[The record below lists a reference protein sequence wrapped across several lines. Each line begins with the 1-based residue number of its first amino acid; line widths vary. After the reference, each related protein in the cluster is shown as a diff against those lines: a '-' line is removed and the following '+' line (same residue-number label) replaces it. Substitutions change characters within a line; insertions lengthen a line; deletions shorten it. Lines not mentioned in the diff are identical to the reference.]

1 MLTRVRKSCGSQSDG
16 SKWKDQQVALSS
28 DAQTAPKKMAR
39 KSDHVDTDLSL
50 FVRFANEKKAAS
62 ADQLVKATISL
73 IRDCP
78 CARPAVLSLYGSIFD
93 EFCLHYVQTSAG
105 SANAA
110 LGNYLTLICC
120 SPVQAEVRRVS
131 SDRRTSSESSNT
143 EEKDTPASPPPP
155 ASDETA
161 DYEQLNRFNSITS
174 FVDSLSHAL
183 TLLVNSDNNR
193 ICQVIG
199 EWAVCRMCHMAS
211 HFQQEKDKIF
221 SLTGRRGSDSIS
233 EKIKYWQSCAVID
246 ILIGIIRKSIEK
258 GVFSLRDVLL
268 RLMDFKPASGSSPQT
283 EWICCLLITSA
294 QDMSETSACIRFLL
308 QSSVS
313 DSAKEAIFS
322 FLSTQNP
329 ESVIGCSKS
338 NIPFLLRL
346 CSKSKPLLDTVS
358 QQITRT
364 SVDVQQI
371 NQMTNL
377 TLTGN
382 PELQRDM
389 ITCLMSSE
397 NSCDLMLTICG
408 VTVHPDANEFLVRQC
423 HTLLDAVV
431 HEVHDCVYTGR
442 TGKISQFLD
451 QLKLNFEDIISTP
464 CFSKTKRLKRIQI
477 RLIQILSFHFGI
489 DFAVLLLHQV
499 FSETMTVKVID
510 VHDLSSLRP
519 NSTLVSLIQSL
530 KLSFGREMRGFCNKL
545 LVVSKEKNVTFWVN
559 FLSFV
564 AAGDEA
570 FEVDLE
576 LMTEHLT
583 DFLAMDL
590 YDLHAA
596 SGSEIDALVI
606 VLQMIA
612 KSLDRN
618 SAANRFN
625 HNLCVSVV
633 INYVNLV
640 ERLEHLSEKSDSED
654 EMDKLMRAISISQ
667 KVMKSLSKSGSGST
681 SQQILTRTFME
692 CILCWNKELEE
703 EKQMRDRSVV
713 DVCLRS
719 ENLNYG
725 GVAFKFRKIPLNP
738 GKDFYGWKNRQSQ
751 QPLLS
756 RSFSRQLL
764 MDGIKC
770 CIRQMDLFSHLLVE
784 SITPDV
790 MFNDMVWPDE
800 DFLKVTIE
808 RDLLICK
815 KYDSHSILW
824 DLTELVAE
832 SGLLR
837 NCSVLIRALL
847 AVQLTYWASGTSS
860 EVPDPQSLE
869 ATQRLIALLAK
880 SQLIPESPFKFIP
893 SVLPHL
899 NSWEI
904 FCVANDL
911 WKLIRD
917 TSINQRRTP
926 VPLKPYLD
934 RLRIIMANS
943 CPGDEF
949 VKIFKDIET
958 PGP

>member
-1 MLTRVRKSCGSQSDG
+1 MAKQSD
-16 SKWKDQQVALSS
+16 QVEA
-28 DAQTAPKKMAR
+28 
-39 KSDHVDTDLSL
+39 DLSL
-50 FVRFANEKKAAS
+50 FIRFAKQKVPAGAE
-62 ADQLVKATISL
+62 QLVKATISL

-78 CARPAVLSLYGSIFD
+78 SARSAVLSLYGSIFD

-105 SANAA
+105 NSAAA
-110 LGNYLTLICC
+110 LGNYLSLICS
-120 SPVQAEVRRVS
+120 SPVPVDVRRVS
-131 SDRRTSSESSNT
+131 SDRLTSSESSNA
-143 EEKDTPASPPPP
+143 EVKDTPASPPPL
-155 ASDETA
+155 ASEEPVDNE
-161 DYEQLNRFNSITS
+161 ELNRLYSVTS
-174 FVDSLSHAL
+174 FVESLAHAL
-183 TLLVNSDNNR
+183 TVMVHSDNDR
-193 ICQVIG
+193 IRLVIA
-199 EWAVCRMCHMAS
+199 EWAISRICHMAS
-211 HFQQEKDKIF
+211 HFQQEKVKIF
-221 SLTGRRGSDSIS
+221 SRAGLHPETAAAASNSDCIS
-233 EKIKYWQSCAVID
+233 DKIKYWQSCAVVD
-246 ILIGIIRKSIEK
+246 ILINMIQKSIEK

-268 RLMDFKPASGSSPQT
+268 RLMHFKPESNCPPQT

-294 QDMSETSACIRFLL
+294 QDMSDVSACIKFLL

-313 DSAKEAIFS
+313 DAAKEAIFS
-322 FLSTQNP
+322 FLSSQNP
-329 ESVIGCSKS
+329 ECVIGCSKS

-358 QQITRT
+358 QQVTRA
-364 SVDVQQI
+364 SVDVQQL

-382 PELQRDM
+382 SELQQDM
-389 ITCLMSSE
+389 IACLMSSQ
-397 NSCDLMLTICG
+397 NSCDLLLTICS
-408 VTVHPDANEFLVRQC
+408 VSVHPDANDFLTRQC

-442 TGKISQFLD
+442 TAKICQFLD
-451 QLKLNFEDIISTP
+451 QLKLNYEDIISTS
-464 CFSKTKRLKRIQI
+464 CFSESRRLKKIQMK
-477 RLIQILSFHFGI
+477 LIQILSFHFGI
-489 DFAVLLLHQV
+489 DFSVLLLHQL
-499 FSETMTVKVID
+499 FAETVTTKLID
-510 VHDLSSLRP
+510 VHNLSSLRP
-519 NSTLVSLIQSL
+519 DSTLMSLITSL

-545 LVVSKEKNVTFWVN
+545 LAVAKEKNVTFWVN

-564 AAGDEA
+564 AAGEEA
-570 FEVDLE
+570 FEVDLD
-576 LMTEHLT
+576 LVTEHLT

-590 YDLHAA
+590 YELHVA
-596 SGSEIDALVI
+596 GGNGCDALVI
-606 VLQMIA
+606 VLQVIA
-612 KSLDRN
+612 LSLDRN
-618 SAANRFN
+618 SAAHRFN

-640 ERLEHLSEKSDSED
+640 ERLELLSEKSDSED
-654 EMDKLMRAISISQ
+654 EMDKLMRAICISQ
-667 KVMKSLSKSGSGST
+667 KVMKNLSKSGSGST

-692 CILCWNKELEE
+692 CILSWNKELDE

-738 GKDFYGWKNRQSQ
+738 GKDFYGWKNRPTQ
-751 QPLLS
+751 QPLLG

-770 CIRQMDLFSHLLVE
+770 CIRQMILFSHLLVE
-784 SITPDV
+784 CITPDV
-790 MFNDMVWPDE
+790 MFNDMIWPDE
-800 DFLKVTIE
+800 EFVKVTIE

-815 KYDSHSILW
+815 NYDRHSILW

-832 SGLLR
+832 NGLLR

-847 AVQLTYWASGTSS
+847 AVQLTYWSAGTSS

-880 SQLIPESPFKFIP
+880 SQLIPESPFKFVP

-904 FCVANDL
+904 FLVANDL

-917 TSINQRRTP
+917 TTMNQSGA
-926 VPLKPYLD
+926 VIPLKPYLD
-934 RLRIIMANS
+934 RLRIIMANK

-949 VKIFKDIET
+949 VKIFKDIQAVRS
-958 PGP
+958 